1 MYFQW
6 YVMLLK
12 TTNSPYW
19 LSCIFFLLLVMRS
32 WWYIANDCELSLD
45 SFSVV
50 LLEEIT
56 VDLDLI

>member
-1 MYFQW
+1 
-6 YVMLLK
+6 
-12 TTNSPYW
+12 
-19 LSCIFFLLLVMRS
+19 MRS